1 MEKVGARVTNRG
13 EYAVWVGL
21 ETVAIAA
28 LISLGIYSE
37 ISKGTCKTVSRSFR
51 PSFTKS
57 FLPLRMVGSPTGRE
71 PARQTLGAYAIMG
84 TSGELIRLINYVDDI
99 VTTLR
104 RINAFIPAMDAEEKK
119 RLAENLRAAGAN
131 LNSILAT
138 LDKGA

>member
-1 MEKVGARVTNRG
+1 
-13 EYAVWVGL
+13 
-21 ETVAIAA
+21 
-28 LISLGIYSE
+28 
-37 ISKGTCKTVSRSFR
+37 
-51 PSFTKS
+51 
-57 FLPLRMVGSPTGRE
+57 
-71 PARQTLGAYAIMG
+71 MG

-131 LNSILAT
+131 LNSIVAT